1 MPSFTIHGSFGNYR
15 TLFSYLYNRINIQKI
30 GIKPKIF
37 IKKYDKITNQFL
49 FNFFKPFLNFKRNSF
64 LYYKNFNNSYYYK
77 TPIEFS
83 LPYKNKYYPWAVSE
97 NLINQHRLEYKKTK
111 FDFFTLSKKH
121 LDMGRNILKR
131 FNLSKYKWH
140 VAIHM
145 RESKGL
151 DDQSYRDVNPSNY
164 LKGIHEIISRGGLVF
179 RVGDKNVTPL
189 PKIEGLIDYPF
200 SEFKSEF
207 MDIFLASTSKFVIGT
222 SSGFWTAASFFNTPL
237 LMTNY
242 LPFLD
247 YYAFNQQSI
256 FLPKTVVNENKN
268 IISLYDSYSLSKFGF
283 AVTSSQFKIKKK
295 MVLENSEDEILK
307 GVKEM
312 FSLLSKKSIEKNK
325 FINLNK
331 SFKNNFFKEKYFD
344 NNKLIPLAN
353 FSSSYINKYL

>member
-1 MPSFTIHGSFGNYR
+1 
-15 TLFSYLYNRINIQKI
+15 
-30 GIKPKIF
+30 
-37 IKKYDKITNQFL
+37 
-49 FNFFKPFLNFKRNSF
+49 
-64 LYYKNFNNSYYYK
+64 
-77 TPIEFS
+77 
-83 LPYKNKYYPWAVSE
+83 
-97 NLINQHRLEYKKTK
+97 
-111 FDFFTLSKKH
+111 
-121 LDMGRNILKR
+121 
-131 FNLSKYKWH
+131 
-140 VAIHM
+140 
-145 RESKGL
+145 
-151 DDQSYRDVNPSNY
+151 
-164 LKGIHEIISRGGLVF
+164 
-179 RVGDKNVTPL
+179 
-189 PKIEGLIDYPF
+189 
-200 SEFKSEF
+200 
-207 MDIFLASTSKFVIGT
+207 
-222 SSGFWTAASFFNTPL
+222 
-237 LMTNY
+237 MTNY